1 MLFVLPCS
9 SFCVK
14 LFLSPLYD
22 NDNLWHEIKN
32 SYRIVSRNGPRALLA
47 SQYTMTKT
55 CLGLPRGTTV
65 SVTDALSGETCLVGW
80 LEAESQDGGRG
91 WIEAA
96 SHDDI
101 CPFSLAYLGA
111 PARVVLPRSSPEVDN
126 PRYPPH
132 VQVVVDQVDLDP
144 HGRDTISAWTS
155 TKKAMSSTM
164 TKSLITTRTQ
174 TRERPDPITV
184 LLVY

>member
-1 MLFVLPCS
+1 M
-9 SFCVK
+9 
-14 LFLSPLYD
+14 
-22 NDNLWHEIKN
+22 
-32 SYRIVSRNGPRALLA
+32 
-47 SQYTMTKT
+47 
-55 CLGLPRGTTV
+55 
-65 SVTDALSGETCLVGW
+65 GW

-101 CPFSLAYLGA
+101 CPFSLAYLGRA

-144 HGRDTISAWTS
+144 HGRDTISAGLDFDEKGNELDDDEFS
-155 TKKAMSSTM
+155 YDD
-164 TKSLITTRTQ
+164 
-174 TRERPDPITV
+174 EDPD
-184 LLVY
+184 

>member
-1 MLFVLPCS
+1 
-9 SFCVK
+9 
-14 LFLSPLYD
+14 
-22 NDNLWHEIKN
+22 
-32 SYRIVSRNGPRALLA
+32 
-47 SQYTMTKT
+47 MT
-55 CLGLPRGTTV
+55 
-65 SVTDALSGETCLVGW
+65 
-80 LEAESQDGGRG
+80 G

-96 SHDDI
+96 SQDEF
-101 CPFSLAYLGA
+101 CPFSLAYLGRA

-132 VQVVVDQVDLDP
+132 VQVVDQVDLDP
-144 HGRDTISAWTS
+144 QNTHPHGCDTISAGTS

-164 TKSLITTRTQ
+164 TQSLITTRTQ

>member
-1 MLFVLPCS
+1 
-9 SFCVK
+9 VK

-101 CPFSLAYLGA
+101 CPFSLAYLGRA

-144 HGRDTISAWTS
+144 HGRDTISAGLDFDEKGNELDDDEFS
-155 TKKAMSSTM
+155 YDD
-164 TKSLITTRTQ
+164 
-174 TRERPDPITV
+174 EDPD
-184 LLVY
+184 

>member
-1 MLFVLPCS
+1 M
-9 SFCVK
+9 
-14 LFLSPLYD
+14 
-22 NDNLWHEIKN
+22 
-32 SYRIVSRNGPRALLA
+32 
-47 SQYTMTKT
+47 
-55 CLGLPRGTTV
+55 

-80 LEAESQDGGRG
+80 IEAESQDGGRG

-101 CPFSLAYLGA
+101 CPFSLAYLGRA

-144 HGRDTISAWTS
+144 HGRDTISAGTS
-155 TKKAMSSTM
+155 TKKAMSSTLDFDE
-164 TKSLITTRTQ
+164 KGNELDDDEFSYDD
-174 TRERPDPITV
+174 EDPD
-184 LLVY
+184 